1 VLEARRVMQICNACR
16 YCESFC
22 AVFPAMNRRIVF
34 GEGDLNYLANLCHGC
49 GSCYYACQ
57 YAPPHE
63 FAVHV
68 PQAFAELRV
77 ASYRKYTWPA
87 AFARTF
93 EHHSIVV
100 AVITALCLSAFVLGV
115 FLVHDAS
122 TVLGAHRSV
131 QSFYAVIPHNA
142 MVWMFGLA
150 CIYVLAVW
158 IIGFLRFWRDT
169 GEKLGDFGKPEA
181 LIPGAK
187 DALTL
192 RYLDGGGDGC
202 SYPDERPSFSR
213 RLYHHFTFYGFM
225 LCFAATTAG
234 TIFHYGFGWIA
245 PYSLLSLPKVLGT
258 AGGIGLLIG
267 PVGLLWLRSRA
278 DPALAG
284 EDKRG
289 LESGLLVLLF
299 LTSLTGFLLL
309 AFRATPA
316 MGILLAVHLGV
327 VLALFLVMPYGKFV
341 HAIYRSAA
349 LVRYALERSR
359 PNPLPSFE

>member
-1 VLEARRVMQICNACR
+1 
-16 YCESFC
+16 
-22 AVFPAMNRRIVF
+22 
-34 GEGDLNYLANLCHGC
+34 
-49 GSCYYACQ
+49 
-57 YAPPHE
+57 
-63 FAVHV
+63 
-68 PQAFAELRV
+68 
-77 ASYRKYTWPA
+77 
-87 AFARTF
+87 
-93 EHHSIVV
+93 
-100 AVITALCLSAFVLGV
+100 V

-122 TVLGAHRSV
+122 TLLGAHRSV
-131 QSFYAVIPHNA
+131 QSFYAVIPHSA

-150 CIYVLAVW
+150 GLYVLAVW